1 MGRPANVNQS
11 LALQSGNDGPDVQ
24 VLCNGTDSVERLI
37 SRIAAARRS
46 VVINM
51 FIWRDDPAGN
61 SVGRAVLDAA
71 DRGVEIV
78 ITKDKLGALFELG
91 EEGRQS
97 FFHKT
102 YGLRTAL
109 KQRVIN
115 AYSSS
120 PDLFSWVEQRPNDIA
135 NKLRQHRNV
144 ALFDTV
150 VRGDHSK
157 FTIID
162 DEVLFFGGMNFE
174 ERTVTRDVNGLVWR
188 DYMFECVDKDIVENL
203 KGRLE
208 GRPPGNSSFEFILND
223 NARIKRFEIRPLV
236 IGLLNGAMKSCRIEM
251 AYFCDP
257 DVRDG
262 VINAA
267 LRGVDVEIVIPAW
280 ANIQN
285 ERNLRT
291 MQEIFVRAEGG
302 ASIYLSPDMLHSKLI
317 DIDQRSIIIGSAN
330 FNERALNRFSEL
342 NVLLT
347 GDSSYADQIRK
358 TFVERRESSRK
369 VCDSSELGY
378 RKVKEWC
385 EFVFG

>member
-1 MGRPANVNQS
+1 
-11 LALQSGNDGPDVQ
+11 
-24 VLCNGTDSVERLI
+24 
-37 SRIAAARRS
+37 
-46 VVINM
+46 
-51 FIWRDDPAGN
+51 
-61 SVGRAVLDAA
+61 
-71 DRGVEIV
+71 
-78 ITKDKLGALFELG
+78 
-91 EEGRQS
+91 
-97 FFHKT
+97 
-102 YGLRTAL
+102 
-109 KQRVIN
+109 
-115 AYSSS
+115 
-120 PDLFSWVEQRPNDIA
+120 
-135 NKLRQHRNV
+135 
-144 ALFDTV
+144 
-150 VRGDHSK
+150 
-157 FTIID
+157 
-162 DEVLFFGGMNFE
+162 
-174 ERTVTRDVNGLVWR
+174 
-188 DYMFECVDKDIVENL
+188 
-203 KGRLE
+203 
-208 GRPPGNSSFEFILND
+208 
-223 NARIKRFEIRPLV
+223 
-236 IGLLNGAMKSCRIEM
+236 M